1 MCKSSLAQGVEKV
14 EPYSVFAPALPVVI
28 CANMPGEMF
37 TEACLCIPDST
48 RCSYTD
54 KICVHTLTTNCSGT
68 ASTHDKHPHRL
79 CKGLKSTNLLY
90 NKCLLATIEGLISS
104 KIQNR

>member
-14 EPYSVFAPALPVVI
+14 EPYSVFAPALPVVV

-68 ASTHDKHPHRL
+68 ASTHAHPHRL
-79 CKGLKSTNLLY
+79 SKKGVWYKV
-90 NKCLLATIEGLISS
+90 
-104 KIQNR
+104 

>member
-14 EPYSVFAPALPVVI
+14 EPYSVFAPALPVVV

-68 ASTHDKHPHRL
+68 ASTHT
-79 CKGLKSTNLLY
+79 STHIDSVKRVY
-90 NKCLLATIEGLISS
+90 GTRS
-104 KIQNR
+104 KINQFTL